1 MTVGVKNVAT
11 AAALVGIALLLTT
24 GAALAQAKP
33 QAKVDFGAAE
43 YKSSCAACHG
53 VTGKGDGSMRTR
65 LVAAPSD
72 LTTIAK
78 RNGGVFPVQR
88 ITEIIDGRQLI
99 DSHGLREMPVWGFR
113 YLTDANVYYTEVP
126 FPYDT
131 EAFVR
136 TRVATLIDYLNRIQ
150 VK

>member
-1 MTVGVKNVAT
+1 MKNVTA
-11 AAALVGIALLLTT
+11 AAALVGIALLWTA
-24 GAALAQAKP
+24 GAALAQAKQ
-33 QAKVDFGAAE
+33 QARVDFGAAE

-53 VTGKGDGSMRTR
+53 VTGKGDGPMRTR
-65 LVAAPSD
+65 LVTAPSD

-88 ITEIIDGRQLI
+88 ITEIIDGRQMI
-99 DSHGLREMPVWGFR
+99 DSHGLREMPVWGFH
-113 YLTDANVYYTEVP
+113 YLTEANVYYAEVP

-136 TRVATLIDYLNRIQ
+136 TRIAALIDYLNRLQ

>member
-1 MTVGVKNVAT
+1 MRNKTT
-11 AAALVGIALLLTT
+11 MAALVAIALLSTT

-33 QAKVDFGAAE
+33 KAAVDVGEAE

-53 VTGKGDGSMRTR
+53 VTGKGDGPMRSK
-65 LVAAPSD
+65 LVTAPTD
-72 LTTIAK
+72 LTTLAK
-78 RNGGVFPVQR
+78 RNGGVLPVKR
-88 ITEIIDGRQLI
+88 VTEIIDGRQML

-113 YLTDANVYYTEVP
+113 YVAEANVYFTEVP
-126 FPYDT
+126 FPYST

-136 TRVATLIDYLNRIQ
+136 TRITALIDHLNRLQ